1 MDSIKQIGKDDLN
14 AWGDLGAPKGK
25 SGKARGFRER
35 VQVKL

>member
-25 SGKARGFRER
+25 EGEGKRI
-35 VQVKL
+35 